1 MKQGIKAVDKGVNG
15 LLAFVAIVML
25 TVMSVVV
32 FAQVVFRLAH
42 ASIPWSEEVS
52 KYLLIW
58 CTFLGAA
65 LCIRKGSMV
74 GLEILY
80 MVVPKNVG
88 KICSLLVNVIT
99 VIFLCVIIKIGFQTC
114 AQVWRQTTPVLKMP
128 MGLMYAAI
136 PVGAVFMLFN
146 TVLMVYYLFAGEGE
160 K

>member
-65 LCIRKGSMV
+65 LCIRKGSC
-74 GLEILY
+74 LLY
-80 MVVPKNVG
+80 T
-88 KICSLLVNVIT
+88 SR
-99 VIFLCVIIKIGFQTC
+99 CV
-114 AQVWRQTTPVLKMP
+114 
-128 MGLMYAAI
+128 
-136 PVGAVFMLFN
+136 
-146 TVLMVYYLFAGEGE
+146 
-160 K
+160 